1 MKVVRVLMVWLLVL
15 GLSSSA
21 FAGDLQASI
30 AKAAEQQA
38 KPSTDGSMPKG
49 YLVTGSVL
57 FVGGM
62 AVGLYAFLNNRNG
75 SLPDF
80 GEGSATNKPLGA
92 AGLAAAFVGGTILL
106 LGQRAA
112 HSPSVT
118 FGPGGVTVSKKVS
131 W

>member
-1 MKVVRVLMVWLLVL
+1 MLIVSMLIV
-15 GLSSSA
+15 GLSTPA

-30 AKAAEQQA
+30 AKAAEQQT
-38 KPSTDGSMPKG
+38 KPSAGGGGSMPKG
-49 YLVTGSVL
+49 YLVAGSAL

-62 AVGLYAFLNNRNG
+62 AVGLFAFLNNRNG

-106 LGQRAA
+106 LGQRAS

-118 FGPGGVTVSKKVS
+118 FGPGGVTVSKKVT